1 MARTKDYGHFCV
13 IARSLEVIG
22 EKWTLLVVRDLLR
35 GPQRFTDLLRYMGGI
50 TPKWLSARL
59 RELEAEGIIER
70 DSVEGRREVWY
81 RLTKKGRDLAPVLE
95 SLAVWGIEHA
105 MRPPQPGE
113 PIFPEMVL
121 QATTIFLNRR
131 GVHPAK
137 PLVWQFEFGERR
149 AVFVTFDGE
158 RWSSRQD
165 EPGAADLTITTTLGA
180 LIAFL
185 YAPLSE
191 RRSLLSGLS
200 LEGSEDAR
208 QIFLETMTRP
218 AAATA

>member
-81 RLTKKGRDLAPVLE
+81 RLTQKGRDLAPVLE

-105 MRPPQPGE
+105 MRPPMPGE
-113 PIFPEMVL
+113 PVFPEMVL
-121 QATTIFLNRR
+121 QATTVFLNRR
-131 GVHPAK
+131 DVRPGR
-137 PLVWQFEFGERR
+137 PLVWQFLFGERR
-149 AVFVTFDGE
+149 AVFVSFDGE

-165 EPGAADLTITTTLGA
+165 EPGDADVTITTTAEA

-185 YAPLSE
+185 STPLPE
-191 RRSLLSGLS
+191 RQALLPGLT
-200 LEGSEDAR
+200 LEGREDAR
-208 QIFLETMTRP
+208 RIFLDTMTRP
-218 AAATA
+218 AAITA